1 MHWSDAITLSS
12 PYRWTMLGGIVLTA
26 MLWFLRTKR
35 DPELF
40 IIYVGA
46 LGGAFIGA
54 KLAYLFAEGWEAWQ
68 SPERWLRIATGK
80 SVLGGILGGYAGVE
94 IMKRLIG
101 HAASTGDLFAPII
114 PLGIA
119 LGRVGC
125 WLHGCCLGVPM
136 ADAWWAVR
144 DKAGVCR
151 WPSSQ
156 VELLFQL
163 LILVLIVAMRHRW
176 AGRLFYVYLLAYGV
190 FRFLHEWL
198 RETPKWWG
206 VVSGYQI
213 IALVMAFIGL
223 RMLRRQMSRS

>member
-1 MHWSDAITLSS
+1 
-12 PYRWTMLGGIVLTA
+12 MLGGIALTA
-26 MLWFLRTKR
+26 GLWFLRTKR
-35 DPELF
+35 NPNLL

-46 LGGAFIGA
+46 LGGAFLGA
-54 KLAYLFAEGWEAWQ
+54 KLAYLFAEGGVVWH
-68 SPERWLRIATGK
+68 SPDRWLLIATGK

-94 IMKRLIG
+94 TMKHLVG
-101 HAASTGDLFAPII
+101 HKASTGDLFAPII

-125 WLHGCCLGVPM
+125 WLHGCCLGIPIT
-136 ADAWWAVR
+136 DGWGGVR
-144 DKAGVCR
+144 DKEGVCR

-163 LILVLIVAMRHRW
+163 GMFAVIVAMRHRW
-176 AGRLFYVYLLAYGV
+176 AGRLFYVYLVAYGV

-206 VVSGYQI
+206 IVSGYQI
-213 IALVMAFIGL
+213 IALAMAVVGV
-223 RMLRRQMSRS
+223 RMLRKEKSRS